1 MKCYITN
8 SLFSFLYPRTSFV
21 TTNIIGNFHIS
32 YRLHIY
38 IMYPDIFMV
47 YLYSI
52 YIYIFDRNLIH
63 MICSRHE
70 FCSNFM
76 ARKNCI
82 QSLQKH
88 HARNGLLFPQH
99 TFLDQKLVIFQ
110 WLDSIIH
117 WFKTII
123 IRLWGWIFQHKNI
136 LTMPTNVVLLVFLV
150 WLYWLPI
157 FVYL

>member
-1 MKCYITN
+1 MWSATSQIAFFHFCIQEHILLQLTLLYI
-8 SLFSFLYPRTSFV
+8 F
-21 TTNIIGNFHIS
+21 IS
-32 YRLHIY
+32 HT
-38 IMYPDIFMV
+38 D
-47 YLYSI
+47 
-52 YIYIFDRNLIH
+52 YIYIRLAIYLYITYIHTFDRNLIRV
-63 MICSRHE
+63 ICSRHE

-99 TFLDQKLVIFQ
+99 TFLDRKLVIFQ

-123 IRLWGWIFQHKNI
+123 IRLWGWIFQYKCNDA
-136 LTMPTNVVLLVFLV
+136 N
-150 WLYWLPI
+150 
-157 FVYL
+157 